1 MSARITVLL
10 VDDHAVVREGYRR
23 LLEVSGGIAVVGEA
37 ASAADACQLFGSLS
51 PDVVVMDIGLPGVSG
66 IEALRRILAHE
77 PKARVLMFSM
87 YEDAIFVRRAL
98 EAGAA
103 GYLTK
108 ACAPRVLVEAVATIA
123 SGRRFLSPDV
133 AQTMALQPM
142 SAERASP
149 DVLSAREFEVLK
161 LLVDGCT
168 INEIAQQ
175 LGLTPKTVS
184 NHQSAIKQKL
194 GAETATQLLRAA
206 MRLGL
211 IPPFYD
217 LQMT

>member
-23 LLEVSGGIAVVGEA
+23 LLEVSGGITVAGEA
-37 ASAADACQLFGSLS
+37 TSAADAYQQFCILT
-51 PDVVVMDIGLPGVSG
+51 PDVVVMDIALPGVSG
-66 IEALRRILAHE
+66 IEALRRILVHE

-108 ACAPRVLVEAVATIA
+108 AAAPRVLVEAVASVA
-123 SGRRFLSPDV
+123 AGRRFLSPDV
-133 AQTMALQPM
+133 AQTLALQPLK
-142 SAERASP
+142 SERTNR

-161 LLVDGCT
+161 LLVEGCSL
-168 INEIAQQ
+168 NDIAQQ
-175 LGLTPKTVS
+175 LGLNPKTVS
-184 NHQSAIKQKL
+184 NHQSAIRQKL

-211 IPPFYD
+211 IPE
-217 LQMT
+217 L

>member
-23 LLEVSGGIAVVGEA
+23 LLEVSGGITVVGEA
-37 ASAADACQLFGSLS
+37 GSAADAYHQFCSLT
-51 PDVVVMDIGLPGVSG
+51 PDVAVMDIALPGVSG
-66 IEALRRILAHE
+66 IEALRRILAHD

-87 YEDAIFVRRAL
+87 YEDSIFVRRAL

-108 ACAPRVLVEAVATIA
+108 AAAPRVLVDAVASVA

-133 AQTMALQPM
+133 AQMLALQPT
-142 SAERASP
+142 SAERATP
-149 DVLSAREFEVLK
+149 DVLSAREFEILK
-161 LLVDGCT
+161 LLVDGCSL
-168 INEIAQQ
+168 NEIAQQ
-175 LGLTPKTVS
+175 LGLNPKTVS
-184 NHQSAIKQKL
+184 NHQSSIRQKL

-211 IPPFYD
+211 VPSF
-217 LQMT
+217 